1 MFHTYLIHLTQS
13 IQATWLLIRRQETND
28 NAAFVFLF
36 DFIFH
41 NVMCSVDSDLALE
54 LHKFWIRLIIIS
66 LRSVR
71 EADRGGQS
79 WCWFH
84 LIVSSLH
91 SRSSLKCQGW
101 RIRNTDEEMLPTILP
116 TSHFYL
122 LQHLQHLHILPA
134 LIILRYLRIY
144 RYQLHRKSNIY
155 DILYNIRSNIRIW
168 R

>member
-84 LIVSSLH
+84 LIVSSLQSLSSELTQM
-91 SRSSLKCQGW
+91 SRLENHKHRCG
-101 RIRNTDEEMLPTILP
+101 EETGDQPLLTHPTRTHPVCLPTAACLP
-116 TSHFYL
+116 VL
-122 LQHLQHLHILPA
+122 LIS
-134 LIILRYLRIY
+134 IT
-144 RYQLHRKSNIY
+144 
-155 DILYNIRSNIRIW
+155 
-168 R
+168 